1 MSKSVLVIDT
11 PESCEGCCMFCYTY
25 HRFQCLITGKTIEK
39 SNDRPERCPMR
50 PLPDKI
56 KTPKLTSGYDLGYK
70 DGYDKCLAEITGG
83 EVDDRFDK

>member
-11 PESCEGCCMFCYTY
+11 PKSCEGCCMFCYTY
-25 HRFQCLITGKTIEK
+25 HGFQCLITGKTIEN
-39 SNDRPERCPMR
+39 STDRPERCPMR

-56 KTPKLTSGYDLGYK
+56 KTPKITSGYDLGYK

-83 EVDDRFDK
+83 NSDD